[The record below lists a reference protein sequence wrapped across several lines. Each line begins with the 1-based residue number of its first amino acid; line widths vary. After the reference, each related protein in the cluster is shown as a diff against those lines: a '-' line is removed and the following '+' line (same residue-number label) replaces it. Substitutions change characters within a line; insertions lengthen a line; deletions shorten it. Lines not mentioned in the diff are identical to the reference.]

1 MVFKK
6 FSVTFMRDIVESN
19 HAVRPSGF
27 QNIDLRP
34 SLLYWFYL
42 SIRPKPRS
50 HRTNWI
56 ELQPRTYR
64 YFDFYTT
71 WKMEYEHTFSFSN
84 WNWFLGNNYNRLDL
98 SLASTTLSTH
108 DRPFKRRR
116 NEQWSKSYTQLW
128 VDMFCSA
135 LTVTFSY
142 YFAHGLWSDAIT
154 GVSMGDH
161 CAAMP
166 LWKNLNWE
174 VDKFVDMSD
183 QWHYNFTNMGWRW
196 PLPIFLPCDANA
208 LPLY

>member
-128 VDMFCSA
+128 VDMFLFSTDGHIFILFCTRLMIRCDHRCINGGSLCSYA
-135 LTVTFSY
+135 PVKKS
-142 YFAHGLWSDAIT
+142 
-154 GVSMGDH
+154 
-161 CAAMP
+161 
-166 LWKNLNWE
+166 
-174 VDKFVDMSD
+174 
-183 QWHYNFTNMGWRW
+183 
-196 PLPIFLPCDANA
+196 
-208 LPLY
+208 